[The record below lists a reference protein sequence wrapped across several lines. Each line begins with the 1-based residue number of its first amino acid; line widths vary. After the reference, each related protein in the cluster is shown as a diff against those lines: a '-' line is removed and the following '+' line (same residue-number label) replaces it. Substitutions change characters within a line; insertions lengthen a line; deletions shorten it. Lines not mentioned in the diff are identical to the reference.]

1 VTLLSVTAHGA
12 TGTWL
17 DEIFEFGLPLIILIV
32 LYLWSSRKPKE
43 KPKTK

>member
-1 VTLLSVTAHGA
+1 MTVLAVLPHGA

-17 DEIFEFGLPLIILIV
+17 DEILEFGVPLVVLVV

-43 KPKTK
+43 KHK